1 MYFFKLMKSVAP
13 GSEEYDPYKDKKN
26 CPQGYI
32 WKISL
37 NPDDPSTGEFTYQ
50 YPSQP
55 AIQFDGLD
63 NVNLEIADLS
73 GGAVGQTTA
82 NTITLDTDAAGYGWF
97 VDSTPYDNSE
107 FLPTSNPD
115 EWIAKPGSE
124 AAGKR
129 DMLSVLMHEYGHVLG
144 LDHSQAVHD
153 LMSESLQPGVRHTF
167 SADDTRALLNALGDT
182 SPADPN
188 APLPPTLPL
197 GMPLLFGLGRMRL
210 RGAGSDPQGI
220 VLPPLSTDTKTTY
233 VATPAPVY
241 RMQPLNETVLHTG
254 LYNGDFALA
263 EPASAQFGWQTRGGV
278 SLAGGEL
285 NLTEDDRT
293 MSGITQ
299 TFVKPD
305 GIVGLR
311 FTIDGAQ
318 FAESGTA
325 DGSAPPD
332 AFEVAL
338 LDATTGQSVAGTA
351 PLSGTD
357 ALLNIPTGV

>member
-1 MYFFKLMKSVAP
+1 
-13 GSEEYDPYKDKKN
+13 
-26 CPQGYI
+26 
-32 WKISL
+32 
-37 NPDDPSTGEFTYQ
+37 
-50 YPSQP
+50 
-55 AIQFDGLD
+55 
-63 NVNLEIADLS
+63 
-73 GGAVGQTTA
+73 
-82 NTITLDTDAAGYGWF
+82 
-97 VDSTPYDNSE
+97 
-107 FLPTSNPD
+107 
-115 EWIAKPGSE
+115 
-124 AAGKR
+124 
-129 DMLSVLMHEYGHVLG
+129 
-144 LDHSQAVHD
+144 
-153 LMSESLQPGVRHTF
+153 
-167 SADDTRALLNALGDT
+167 
-182 SPADPN
+182 
-188 APLPPTLPL
+188 
-197 GMPLLFGLGRMRL
+197 
-210 RGAGSDPQGI
+210 
-220 VLPPLSTDTKTTY
+220 
-233 VATPAPVY
+233 
-241 RMQPLNETVLHTG
+241 MQPLNETVLHTG